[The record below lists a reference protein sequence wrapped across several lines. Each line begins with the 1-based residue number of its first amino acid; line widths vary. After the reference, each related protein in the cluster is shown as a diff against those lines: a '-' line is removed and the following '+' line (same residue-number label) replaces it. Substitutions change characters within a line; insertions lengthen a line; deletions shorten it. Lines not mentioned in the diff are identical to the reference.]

1 MSTEKSDAGEHF
13 GSSRDSLAVMSVM
26 RFVVEELEKAIL
38 FQDKMSHS
46 LAEPGPREKAR
57 YARDVLRNT
66 KDRVIARI
74 LNEADQLSK

>member
-1 MSTEKSDAGEHF
+1 MDSESSDAGEHF

-46 LAEPGPREKAR
+46 LAEREKAR